1 MCELK
6 GIESFHGF
14 KTESK
19 QEELEVAM
27 DHKDIS
33 IAAFCETNFVS
44 NDDLPIFKGYR
55 SYSANSSKPKSGVI
69 IYVKEKFIEEYGTP
83 TKYHSGLKNE
93 YVLLCFDQL
102 KFVCMY
108 RHPNSHMSEFE
119 QRLQEIL
126 RKIKLKKNDK
136 IIFCGDMNFGDFEWK
151 VFNKGEYYAS
161 TSGNKRKFEE
171 FLENLKEST
180 GLPMKQIVT
189 KPTRK
194 GKILDIVLTNFP
206 EECKIRRVEKCYVK
220 AARKCDSDHNRI
232 LGSFEI

>member
-1 MCELK
+1 MERYNFFVANVNGLK
-6 GIESFHGF
+6 D
-14 KTESK
+14 KTK
-19 QEELEVAM
+19 QRKLEAAM
-27 DHKDIS
+27 IRRNIS

-44 NDDLPIFKGYR
+44 VDDPPGYI
-55 SYSANSSKPKSGVI
+55 SYSAQPNRRKSGVI

-83 TKYHSGLKNE
+83 TEYHSESENE